1 LRHGFGGRTVGYA
14 KTLSRRPQQRG
25 PEHFVRYLRGKNS
38 RSAIC
43 GLLRRL
49 GGGGCSRRL
58 NRLCQG
64 FPVSGNYTGNLSAFS
79 ARDLTVSGE
88 KHRIKQR
95 FYPVEVTARGSGTAN
110 SGQIIRE
117 FRSNCRDSPGSISRV
132 PCLPALALNSRQPPK
147 RPDRRRTREGEGN
160 RAPPVR

>member
-1 LRHGFGGRTVGYA
+1 MSGCPRFFTATGGTYFSKFVGFYRASRT
-14 KTLSRRPQQRG
+14 
-25 PEHFVRYLRGKNS
+25 
-38 RSAIC
+38 SASSC
-43 GLLRRL
+43 ERVN
-49 GGGGCSRRL
+49 GGGCSRRL
-58 NRLCQG
+58 NHLCQG

-132 PCLPALALNSRQPPK
+132 PCLPALALNSRQPELAEGE
-147 RPDRRRTREGEGN
+147 DNREGT
-160 RAPPVR
+160 RRFAHIQRSYRDHKARDS